1 MTLICLRNVQRCGY
15 VLVPNLTLRGAVVVV
30 LQFGS
35 PKSAAPATPKAGGP
49 EPLAESTPK
58 KTVAGESSPKSVSA
72 ESSPKSVSAESS
84 PKKIVAGTRSP
95 VRSQYVKQTTRI
107 TTVTRKSPPKTPTP
121 TSSPPREQASS
132 SSPPHE
138 QYHDAPQEHEHHDQH
153 HE

>member
-15 VLVPNLTLRGAVVVV
+15 VLVQNLTLRCAVVVV

-35 PKSAAPATPKAGGP
+35 PKSDAPATPKAGGP

-58 KTVAGESSPKSVSA
+58 KTAAAESSPKKTA
-72 ESSPKSVSAESS
+72 AEESSPKSVSAESS

-132 SSPPHE
+132 SPPHE